1 MDTFELI
8 DKLLQKSSEE
18 IEYAL
23 FAVLMRGKL
32 DFVKLSN
39 MYVKSLEAKREDMD
53 NKMIEAET
61 CILESF
67 LYRKSTSKDKDK
79 SKDKSNWKHTQRS
92 LYFLN
97 QGKRLNMSS
106 MNKEYEYDE
115 EEAKK
120 LSWYER
126 NKGL

>member
-23 FAVLMRGKL
+23 FAVLMAGKL

-39 MYVKSLEAKREDMD
+39 MYVKSLEARKEDMD

-61 CILESF
+61 CILEGF
-67 LYRKSTSKDKDK
+67 LYKKIKNKDKDK
-79 SKDKSNWKHTQRS
+79 DKGKGNWKHTQRS

-97 QGKRLNMSS
+97 QGKRFNISS
-106 MNKEYEYDE
+106 MNKEYAYDE

>member
-23 FAVLMRGKL
+23 FAVLMQGKL

-67 LYRKSTSKDKDK
+67 LYKKSRSKDKDK
-79 SKDKSNWKHTQRS
+79 SKDKFNWKHTQRS

>member
-8 DKLLQKSSEE
+8 DKLLQKPSEE

-23 FAVLMRGKL
+23 FAVLMAGKL

-39 MYVKSLEAKREDMD
+39 MYVKSLEARKEDMD

-67 LYRKSTSKDKDK
+67 LYRKSRSKDTDK

-97 QGKRLNMSS
+97 QGKRFNMAN
-106 MNKEYEYDE
+106 MNKEYTYDE

>member
-23 FAVLMRGKL
+23 FAVLMQGKL

-67 LYRKSTSKDKDK
+67 LYRKSASKDKDK

>member
-1 MDTFELI
+1 MNTFELI
-8 DKLLQKSSEE
+8 DQLLKKPSEE

-23 FAVLMRGKL
+23 FTVLMQDKL

-39 MYVKSLEAKREDMD
+39 MYVKSLEAKREDTD

-67 LYRKSTSKDKDK
+67 LYRKSRSKDTDK

-97 QGKRLNMSS
+97 QGKRFNMAN
-106 MNKEYEYDE
+106 MNKEYTYDE

>member
-8 DKLLQKSSEE
+8 DQLLKKPSEE

-23 FAVLMRGKL
+23 FAVLMAGKL
-32 DFVKLSN
+32 DFMKLSN
-39 MYVKSLEAKREDMD
+39 MYVKSLEARKEDMD

-67 LYRKSTSKDKDK
+67 LYKKARSKDTDK

-97 QGKRLNMSS
+97 QGKRFNMSS
-106 MNKEYEYDE
+106 MNKEYAYDE

-126 NKGL
+126 NKEL